1 MSKTLT
7 SHVGQARERDFSLWS
22 GISHF
27 RFPWLKERIDGSV
40 NLRAMEFD
48 QAKVFI
54 SSGEGSVKWFD
65 VSGEFYVVMNASVD
79 ADVLDESG
87 EPFEIDSFYI
97 PGLSKRNLLA
107 LKKEGRFVLFIERV
121 EDFLDI
127 YMVVMEFAADSRDPG
142 GPISELVEDSHFSL
156 FLHRSRE

>member
-27 RFPWLKERIDGSV
+27 RFPRLKERIDDSID
-40 NLRAMEFD
+40 LRAMKFD
-48 QAKVFI
+48 KAKVFI
-54 SSGEGSVKWFD
+54 SNGEGREKLFD
-65 VSGEFYVVMNASVD
+65 VRGEFYVVMNAPID

-87 EPFEIDSFYI
+87 EPFEVDSFYI
-97 PGLSKRNLLA
+97 PGLSKSNVLPLR
-107 LKKEGRFVLFIERV
+107 KQGKVVLFLERA
-121 EDFLDI
+121 EDLVDI
-127 YMVVMEFAADSRDPG
+127 YMVVMEFATDNRDPS
-142 GPISELVEDSHFSL
+142 GPISEIAEDSHFSL